1 MIQPERVRMLNQ
13 KPEQPGEY
21 VLYWMQASQRA
32 ECNPALEYALRLA
45 NERGKP
51 LVVCFGLTDAFPEAN
66 ARHYRFMLE
75 GLGETEASLRRRGIQ
90 MVVRMGHPDDVAAE
104 LARNAALA
112 VTDRGY
118 LRIQRRWRAN
128 AAQRMEC
135 PLIQVEGD
143 VVVPVETASG
153 KEEYSAATLR
163 PKIHR
168 RLAEFLAPLR
178 EGQPRV
184 DSLGLRLDS
193 LPIADAGRVLSLLNV
208 DHSVSPTPQ
217 FRGGTAE
224 AKRRLAAF
232 IHNHLHHYADLR
244 NDPNE
249 DAVSHMSPY
258 LHFGQISPVYVALE
272 VQKAGGPGAAAYL
285 EELIVRRELS
295 MNYVFYNAHYDSLNG
310 LPTWA
315 LKTLAEH
322 EGDAREYL
330 YSRDELERAQTHDP
344 YWNAAQQQMVTMGKM
359 HGYMR
364 MYWGK
369 KVLEWT
375 PSAAEGFQIALYL
388 NNKYELDGR
397 DPNGFAGVAWCFGKH
412 DRPWASRPVFGSV
425 RYMNANGL
433 RRKFNADAY
442 AQTMQRSFGAGKG

>member
-13 KPEQPGEY
+13 KTEQPGKY

-51 LVVCFGLTDAFPEAN
+51 LVVCFGLTAAFPEAN

-75 GLGETEASLRRRGIQ
+75 GLRETEASLRRRGIQ

-104 LARNAALA
+104 LARDAALA

-118 LRIQRRWRAN
+118 LRIQQRWRAD
-128 AAQRMEC
+128 AAQRMDC

-163 PKIHR
+163 PTIHR
-168 RLAEFLAPLR
+168 RLAEFLAPLQ

-184 DSLGLRLDS
+184 DSPGLSLDS
-193 LPIADAGRVLSLLNV
+193 LPIADEGRVLSLLNV
-208 DHSVSPTPQ
+208 DRSMSPAPR

-232 IHNHLHHYADLR
+232 IQNHLHHYADLR

-249 DAVSHMSPY
+249 DVVSHMSPY
-258 LHFGQISPVYVALE
+258 LHFGQISPVYIALE
-272 VQKAGGPGAAAYL
+272 VQKAGDRA
-285 EELIVRRELS
+285 RR
-295 MNYVFYNAHYDSLNG
+295 H
-310 LPTWA
+310 TWKNSSCA
-315 LKTLAEH
+315 
-322 EGDAREYL
+322 
-330 YSRDELERAQTHDP
+330 
-344 YWNAAQQQMVTMGKM
+344 
-359 HGYMR
+359 
-364 MYWGK
+364 
-369 KVLEWT
+369 
-375 PSAAEGFQIALYL
+375 
-388 NNKYELDGR
+388 
-397 DPNGFAGVAWCFGKH
+397 
-412 DRPWASRPVFGSV
+412 
-425 RYMNANGL
+425 ANG
-433 RRKFNADAY
+433 A
-442 AQTMQRSFGAGKG
+442 